1 MGKIQKNN
9 FLNECSTNVS
19 KNFVQI
25 RRLSFVVWNNVY
37 IFVEEIKIDKRYGK
51 NLIFSLGTRLY
62 PSM

>member
-25 RRLSFVVWNNVY
+25 RRLTFVVWNNVY